1 MKHIQK
7 LAWPGIM
14 ALIVC
19 LALTLSS
26 HASGFI
32 FHWEPFVVDNNLF
45 LSSDDKKKFVKT
57 FSAFDSV
64 IPVSDDDMNK
74 FEIPSYPESSATQS
88 PKNKSIAE
96 NIKIKF
102 SLAYGHGNNKFP
114 VHADDDDEN
123 ISNVIDALTSLI
135 YDPKFKS
142 LETIGKIVE
151 PQINFYFEF

>member
-1 MKHIQK
+1 MKYIQK

-19 LALTLSS
+19 LALTLSA

-32 FHWEPFVVDNNLF
+32 FHWEPFVVDNNLL
-45 LSSDDKKKFVKT
+45 LSSDGKKLFIQT
-57 FSAFDSV
+57 FSAFDSA
-64 IPVSDDDMNK
+64 ISASDDYMDK
-74 FEIPSYPESSATQS
+74 FEIPSYPERSATQS
-88 PKNKSIAE
+88 PKNKLIAE

-102 SLAYGHGNNKFP
+102 SLAYGHGNNKSP
-114 VHADDDDEN
+114 VHADGDDEN
-123 ISNVIDALTSLI
+123 ISNFIDALTSLI